1 MAGDWIKMRPGLLT
15 SPKVNGIARL
25 LENSTPASE
34 ALSTGYNGPLREIV
48 TRNVL
53 RYVTVTALLLVWG
66 AANEHT
72 RNGTFHNADLSDID
86 DIAGVPGFAQA
97 MMAVGWLEYDAEI
110 EAVTLPNFNEYNT
123 SGLIRSAGAKS
134 NAERQREYRERK
146 KLEENRN
153 ETVVTY
159 NVTLH
164 NDSNHREEKSREEKN
179 IKEKTNKKDNAGTGD
194 AADTERL
201 CSPPGVNPS
210 ETAEREPSP
219 TPPGRPRDIPDE
231 PPAVSA
237 HGAICAYVRSRG
249 MMATPSD
256 QEFRDL
262 ITRGAEM
269 QHFVDAVAL
278 AQERGKP
285 WKYMLGIV
293 KNMLQ
298 EQIEAAKAKPRLSTG
313 PPPAPVRLFRKGW
326 DSSPFGVHEV
336 GTELGIP
343 KREDEDEIQYRAR
356 MRLAVKERETQG
368 QQRSV
373 A

>member
-34 ALSTGYNGPLREIV
+34 ALSTGHNGPLREIV

-97 MMAVGWLEYDAEI
+97 MMAVGWLEYDAEL

-146 KLEENRN
+146 KRKEIRN
-153 ETVVTY
+153 ENVVTH

-164 NDSNHREEKSREEKN
+164 NDSNRREEKSREEKN
-179 IKEKTNKKDNAGTGD
+179 IKEKTNKKENAGNGEPAGTDGV
-194 AADTERL
+194 
-201 CSPPGVNPS
+201 CSPPGVVPI
-210 ETAEREPSP
+210 ETEKPP
-219 TPPGRPRDIPDE
+219 PPGRPTDIPSA
-231 PPAVSA
+231 PPPTSPY
-237 HGAICAYVRSRG
+237 GAICAYVRSQR
-249 MMATPSD
+249 MLASPSD
-256 QEFRDL
+256 QAFRDL
-262 ITRGAEM
+262 VDSGASM
-269 QHFVDAVAL
+269 QHFVDAVAV
-278 AQERGKP
+278 AQSKGKG
-285 WKYMLGIV
+285 WGYLLGIV
-293 KNMLQ
+293 RNQL
-298 EQIEAAKAKPRLSTG
+298 EHERAAVAKAKPSAG
-313 PPPAPVRLFRKGW
+313 PPAAPIRLFRKGW

-336 GTELGIP
+336 GAELGIP
-343 KREDEDEIQYRAR
+343 KREDEDEIQYRDR
-356 MRLAVKERETQG
+356 IRLAVKECENQG